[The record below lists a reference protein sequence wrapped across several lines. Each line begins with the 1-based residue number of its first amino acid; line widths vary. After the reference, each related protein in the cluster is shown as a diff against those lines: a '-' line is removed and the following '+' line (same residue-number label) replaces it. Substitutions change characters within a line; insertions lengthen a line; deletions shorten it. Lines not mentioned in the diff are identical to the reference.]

1 MGGQL
6 MIWHVVGVVGAIA
19 VAVLWVAVFGVKA
32 GADGES

>member
-1 MGGQL
+1 

-19 VAVLWVAVFGVKA
+19 VAVLWVAVFGVKT